1 MLRRVF
7 DLFLFSSV
15 FIAGCAVLMIY
26 QVNELFRLHYTH
38 QPYLWFVFFST
49 ICSYNFHWYL
59 TPDIVSEN
67 RRTSWTQKHKRLH
80 LVLILVSLI
89 GAFLFF
95 LPLVGYWPWI
105 GVSVF
110 LTFLYSAPKLPFRL
124 AYFLRRIA
132 IGKTI
137 FLALVWMY
145 VTSILP
151 LIISEVTWDRSHIL
165 FCVARFFFI
174 YAICIIFDFR
184 DREQDRRDGIKS
196 MITYFN
202 EAGINIIFYSS
213 IVVYLIGTLLLYYQG
228 FSMGLIVL
236 LLLPAFIVT
245 GLYRYAK
252 RNFSDYLYY
261 CILDGMMAFSALL
274 TSFLSF

>member
-1 MLRRVF
+1 MLRWVF
-7 DLFLFSSV
+7 DLLLFSSV

-26 QVNELFRLHYTH
+26 QVNELFRLHYVH

-67 RRTSWTQKHKRLH
+67 RRTLWTQKHKHLH
-80 LVLILVSLI
+80 LLLIVVSFI
-89 GAFLFF
+89 WAFLFF
-95 LPLVGYWPWI
+95 LPLIPYWPWI
-105 GVSVF
+105 GISVV

-124 AYFLRRIA
+124 AHYLRKIA
-132 IGKTI
+132 VGKTI

-151 LIISEVTWDRSHIL
+151 LILSEVTWNGSHIS
-165 FCVARFFFI
+165 FCIGRFFFI
-174 YAICIIFDFR
+174 YAICIMFDFR
-184 DREQDRRDGIKS
+184 DREQDKRDGIKS

-202 EAGINIIFYSS
+202 EAGINIIFYCS
-213 IVVYLIGTLLLYYQG
+213 IAVYLISTILFYYHG
-228 FSMGLIVL
+228 FSINLVLI

-245 GLYRYAK
+245 GLYGYAK

-261 CILDGMMAFSALL
+261 FILDGMMAFSALL